1 MPGKAKISKRLVD
14 AVAPGADE
22 IRIWDTDVK
31 GFVLRVF
38 PNGRKSYGVKYRIGS
53 RQRWLTIGD
62 HGDPWTAEEVRD
74 RAKTA
79 IRSAVD
85 GIDPQG
91 IKEERRRAVT
101 VDQLIEIYLVE
112 GRAAKPDKKES
123 SWGFDASCLRLHV
136 SPLIGRQPAAE
147 LVHSDIGRLQADI
160 KAGKTA
166 QTVKTK
172 KRGVPRVAGGDVI
185 AGGVVRSLSA
195 MMNWAV
201 REGILKVNP
210 CKGVKTVRP
219 PKRERYLNGDEI
231 RRLFQTA
238 DEMVEEGSL
247 AAPFAAAIR
256 LLAFT
261 GARRSEILELRWSEV
276 DLERARIV
284 LPRER
289 SKTGEKTIPLT
300 VAACDLIRA
309 QPHLNDFVF
318 PGRGAKGPL
327 IGMSHRWEVVRERA
341 GLPDLRIHDLRH
353 SFASLAV
360 AKGASLFLVGKALGH
375 TQATTTERYAHLA
388 DDPVRAVAE
397 AVSQSILGEKVQ
409 FITYREFLAPMRLLR
424 L

>member
-1 MPGKAKISKRLVD
+1 MPKSVKITKRVVD
-14 AVAPGADE
+14 ATLPGE
-22 IRIWDTDVK
+22 EEQRVWDTEVK

-62 HGDPWTAEEVRD
+62 HGTPWTAEEARD
-74 RAKTA
+74 RAKAA
-79 IRSAVD
+79 IRSAED

-91 IKEERRRAVT
+91 IKEQRRRAVT
-101 VDQLIEIYLVE
+101 VDQLTELYLVE
-112 GRAAKPDKKES
+112 GRAAKPTKKES
-123 SWGFDASCLRLHV
+123 SWEFDASCMRRHV

-147 LVHSDIGRLQADI
+147 LVHTDIERLQADI

-166 QTVKTK
+166 RTIKTK
-172 KRGVPRVAGGDVI
+172 KRGLARVAGGEVI

-201 REGILKVNP
+201 REGIIKANP

-219 PKRERYLNGDEI
+219 PKRERYLTGDEI
-231 RRLFQTA
+231 RRLFIAA
-238 DEMVEEGSL
+238 DELVEEGAL

-256 LLAFT
+256 LLALT
-261 GARRSEILELRWSEV
+261 GARRTEILELRWSEV

-289 SKTGEKTIPLT
+289 SKTGEKTIPLNI
-300 VAACDLIRA
+300 AACNLIRA
-309 QPHLNDFVF
+309 QARLNDFVF

-327 IGMSHRWEVVRERA
+327 VGMSHRWEVVRDRA

-353 SFASLAV
+353 SFASFAV
-360 AKGASLFLVGKALGH
+360 ANGASLFLVGKALGH

-388 DDPVRAVAE
+388 DDPIRAVAE
-397 AVSQSILGEKVQ
+397 AVAQTIMGEK
-409 FITYREFLAPMRLLR
+409 A
-424 L
+424 